1 MAEKSKTWEYE
12 GKTFMKC
19 PECDSPMLAKYTSH
33 KCGWGQ
39 DSNKY
44 IKDYSKEEVKN
55 VSLPDNSKI
64 VGISISYAKDLCVAG
79 MIKKEDIGATAKGFI
94 ELHKELMK

>member
-39 DSNKY
+39 EK
-44 IKDYSKEEVKN
+44 KEEVKN